1 MVKSMTGYGR
11 GEARGLG
18 KEITVELRS
27 VNHRFSEVVVRMPR
41 QYSALEE
48 RVRKTVLEQVARGR
62 VDVFVSV
69 GETGERPK
77 QVKVDLALARAY
89 YNALKELEDSLSLPG
104 IVDPARIV
112 NFPDVL
118 KTEEEEDDL
127 EQFWSILEQAVRQAA
142 GQLVAMRQVEGTK
155 LKTDLLHR
163 LKLIRELV
171 KDIGDRAPQVVEE
184 YRQKLQSR
192 VQGMV
197 PGVEIDEGRLAAEVV
212 FFADRSAITEEI
224 VRLNSHLEQAGN
236 SLELNEPVGR
246 KLDFLVQEMNR
257 EVNTIGSKS
266 SDLKI
271 SAAVVE
277 IKSEIEKIREQV
289 QNIE

>member
-18 KEITVELRS
+18 KDITVELRS

-41 QYSALEE
+41 QFSALEE
-48 RVRKTVLEQVARGR
+48 RVRKIILEQVARGR
-62 VDVFVSV
+62 VDVFVTV
-69 GETGERPK
+69 DMNGERPK
-77 QVKVDLALARAY
+77 QVKVDLALAKAY
-89 YNALKELEDSLSLPG
+89 YNALKEMEDSLGLQG
-104 IVDPARIV
+104 IVDPAKIA

-118 KTEEEEDDL
+118 KAEEEDDDL
-127 EQFWSILEQAVRQAA
+127 EQFWLVLEQAVRQAT
-142 GQLVAMRQVEGTK
+142 GQLVTMRQVEGAK
-155 LKTDLLHR
+155 LKTDLLYR
-163 LKLIRELV
+163 LKIIKEFN
-171 KDIGDRAPQVVEE
+171 KDIEARAPQVVEE
-184 YRQKLQSR
+184 YRQKLHAR

-197 PGVEIDEGRLAAEVV
+197 PGMELDEGRLAMEVA

-224 VRLNSHLEQAGN
+224 VRLNSHMEQASN
-236 SLELNEPVGR
+236 SLKLNEPVGR

-271 SAAVVE
+271 SATVVE
-277 IKSEIEKIREQV
+277 VKSELEKIKEQV

>member
-18 KEITVELRS
+18 KNITVELRS
-27 VNHRFSEVVVRMPR
+27 VNHRFSEVVVRMPI
-41 QYSALEE
+41 QFSALEE
-48 RVRKTVLEQVARGR
+48 RVRKTILEQVARGR
-62 VDVFVSV
+62 VDVFVTV
-69 GETGERPK
+69 DMNGERPK
-77 QVKVDLALARAY
+77 QVKVDLALAKAY
-89 YNALKELEDSLSLPG
+89 YNALKEIEDSLGLQG
-104 IVDPARIV
+104 IVDPAKIA

-118 KTEEEEDDL
+118 KAAEEDDDL
-127 EQFWSILEQAVRQAA
+127 EQLWLVLEQAVRQAT
-142 GQLVAMRQVEGTK
+142 GQLVTMRQVEGAK
-155 LKTDLLHR
+155 LKADLLHR
-163 LKLIRELV
+163 LQIIKEFN
-171 KDIGDRAPQVVEE
+171 KDIEGRAPQVVEE
-184 YRQKLQSR
+184 YRQKLHAR

-197 PGVEIDEGRLAAEVV
+197 PGMELDEGRLAMEVV

-236 SLELNEPVGR
+236 SLELNESVGR

-271 SAAVVE
+271 SATVVE
-277 IKSEIEKIREQV
+277 VKSELEKIKEQV

>member
-18 KEITVELRS
+18 KDITVELRS

-41 QYSALEE
+41 QFSALEE
-48 RVRKTVLEQVARGR
+48 RVRKIILEQVARGR
-62 VDVFVSV
+62 VDVFVTV
-69 GETGERPK
+69 DMNGERPK
-77 QVKVDLALARAY
+77 QVKVDLALAKAY
-89 YNALKELEDSLSLPG
+89 YNALKEIEDSLGLQG
-104 IVDPARIV
+104 IVDPAKIA

-118 KTEEEEDDL
+118 KAEEEDDDL
-127 EQFWSILEQAVRQAA
+127 EQFWLVLEQAVRQAT
-142 GQLVAMRQVEGTK
+142 GQLVTMRQVEGAK
-155 LKTDLLHR
+155 LKTDLLYR
-163 LKLIRELV
+163 LKIIKEFN
-171 KDIGDRAPQVVEE
+171 KDIEARAPQVVEE
-184 YRQKLQSR
+184 YRQKLHAR

-197 PGVEIDEGRLAAEVV
+197 PGMELDEGRLAMEVA

-224 VRLNSHLEQAGN
+224 VRLNSHMEQASN
-236 SLELNEPVGR
+236 SLKLNEPVGR

-271 SAAVVE
+271 SATVVE
-277 IKSEIEKIREQV
+277 VKSELEKIKEQV